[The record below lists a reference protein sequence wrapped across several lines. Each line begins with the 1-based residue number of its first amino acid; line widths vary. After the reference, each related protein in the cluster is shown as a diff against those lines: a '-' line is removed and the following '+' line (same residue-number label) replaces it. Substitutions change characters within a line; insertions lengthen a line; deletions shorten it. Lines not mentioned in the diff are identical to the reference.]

1 MPSNPYKSIA
11 EALFSVILKIFVRR
25 LAKSNNTVLNIDY
38 IKKLNIRTDFSFAN
52 AVWSDYFVIRAS

>member
-1 MPSNPYKSIA
+1 MA

-38 IKKLNIRTDFSFAN
+38 IKN
-52 AVWSDYFVIRAS
+52 